1 MGVLVPSS
9 PRRLHQWVLLFV
21 LICEGGQ
28 AWAQNRHSHQPP
40 PALEQTAPALAS
52 PSFEGLMAQA
62 TERMHAAMA
71 AVPRTGHPER
81 DFLAAMVPH
90 HQGAIDMA
98 KALLLVTTDPR
109 IRNLAQ
115 SIITE
120 QKYEIDFMTR
130 LLAEMPATSSPTKEK
145 AP

>member
-1 MGVLVPSS
+1 MGGLVPSP
-9 PRRLHQWVLLFV
+9 PRRPHRWALLFV
-21 LICEGGQ
+21 LLCEGGQ
-28 AWAQNRHSHQPP
+28 AWAQDRHSHQQP
-40 PALEQTAPALAS
+40 PALEQIAPALAS
-52 PSFEGLMAQA
+52 PSFEGLMTQA
-62 TERMHAAMA
+62 MDRMHAAMA
-71 AVPRTGHPER
+71 AVPRTGRPDR

-98 KALLLVTTDPR
+98 KAVLLVTTDPR

-120 QKYEIDFMTR
+120 QQYEIDLMTR
-130 LLAEMPATSSPTKEK
+130 LLAEMPAPTSPTKEK

>member
-1 MGVLVPSS
+1 MGGLVPSS
-9 PRRLHQWVLLFV
+9 PLRPLRWALLSVLL
-21 LICEGGQ
+21 CEGGQ
-28 AWAQNRHSHQPP
+28 AWAQDMHPHQSP
-40 PALEQTAPALAS
+40 PALEQTAPASAS
-52 PSFEGLMAQA
+52 SPFDTLMVQA
-62 TERMHAAMA
+62 MDRMHAAMA
-71 AVPRTGHPER
+71 AVPRAGEPNR

-98 KALLLVTTDPR
+98 KAVLLVTTDPR

-120 QKYEIDFMTR
+120 QQYEIDLMTR
-130 LLAEMPATSSPTKEK
+130 LIAEMPAPSSPMKEK